1 MYPEEMT
8 ITPVQDRTGEITHF
22 IAIKLDITERKR
34 AEERIC
40 LLAQAVENS
49 AELIAISDPD
59 GRISFVNHA
68 LLLATGYKES
78 ELIGEFF
85 GKMLIS
91 QNNPQHIDEEIEP
104 VLSSVAD
111 GGVNVSVAART
122 IPTIL
127 YFSVLARLGIPKTVR
142 SESLELDGTSRS
154 TSGSKLS

>member
-1 MYPEEMT
+1 MIGQSTRLLKSGHQLPSFYENMWKIILSGRRWRGELINRRKDGTVYPEEMT

-91 QNNPQHIDEEIEP
+91 QNNPPHIDEGIR
-104 VLSSVAD
+104 
-111 GGVNVSVAART
+111 ART
-122 IPTIL
+122 I
-127 YFSVLARLGIPKTVR
+127 FSGGWRG
-142 SESLELDGTSRS
+142 E
-154 TSGSKLS
+154 